1 MYNKKK
7 EKNGIH
13 RILIYRDKR
22 LEIYTTNRAKFI
34 PYNGKS
40 LVNF

>member
-22 LEIYTTNRAKFI
+22 LEIYKGWVVSI
-34 PYNGKS
+34 
-40 LVNF
+40 